1 MATKRSASTLRNN
14 LLNERDY
21 SSRVYLGLTG
31 GIMLVGF
38 VRDVAHDVVILELS
52 EPNGE
57 GGFHGEG
64 REVTVALQHVV
75 TLERMQ
81 DD

>member
-1 MATKRSASTLRNN
+1 MAKRAATTLRNN

-21 SSRVYLGLTG
+21 SARVYLGLVG
-31 GIMLVGF
+31 GIMLCGF
-38 VRDVAHDVVILELS
+38 VREVAHDVVILELS
-52 EPNGE
+52 EPDGE
-57 GGFHGEG
+57 GGYNGEG
-64 REVTVALQHVV
+64 REVTVALQHVI